1 MANSKKALDENGVL
15 YLWGKVKT
23 YVATAIANIKLP
35 SKTSDLTNDSGFI
48 TAKDVPEGA
57 AASST
62 VPKMDGTAAAGTETA
77 FARGDHVHP
86 SDTTKVDKV
95 EGKGLSANDYTNEEK
110 AKLGGVE
117 ANANN
122 YTLPDASASVKGG
135 VTVGTN
141 VDVSGGKI
149 SVKNGTTNQK
159 GVVQLSSATDDTS
172 TTKAATP
179 SAVKAAYDL
188 AAGKQSPATSLAGYG
203 IADAYTKDEVDA
215 KMSSAL
221 EYKGS
226 KDTYADLPTTGNKK
240 GDVWNIVNADAA
252 HGVNAGDNVAW
263 TGSKDFSR
271 TTGISTTPLR
281 AGCSSVMS
289 AISLQASTMTSSRK
303 SSKSWT
309 LSLLFM
315 TCFASIL
322 TALTACRW
330 GIRHHS
336 SLPSCSWMTLTTSSR
351 NSSTSNTMA
360 ATWMTFSSSTRTRNT
375 CNSASGKYGPTWI
388 AWGWN

>member
-110 AKLGGVE
+110 AKL
-117 ANANN
+117 
-122 YTLPDASASVKGG
+122 GG

-263 TGSKDFSR
+263 NG
-271 TTGISTTPLR
+271 TTWDVL
-281 AGCSSVMS
+281 AGTMDLSAYMLAEDLV
-289 AISLQASTMTSSRK
+289 AIS
-303 SSKSWT
+303 
-309 LSLLFM
+309 
-315 TCFASIL
+315 
-322 TALTACRW
+322 
-330 GIRHHS
+330 
-336 SLPSCSWMTLTTSSR
+336 
-351 NSSTSNTMA
+351 NTELD
-360 ATWMTFSSSTRTRNT
+360 NI
-375 CNSASGKYGPTWI
+375 CK
-388 AWGWN
+388 

>member
-1 MANSKKALDENGVL
+1 MKEVSIISKRKSRSRPQNRRQQPRPVNKGYGDAGASWHKKATKGFR
-15 YLWGKVKT
+15 
-23 YVATAIANIKLP
+23 AM
-35 SKTSDLTNDSGFI
+35 SG
-48 TAKDVPEGA
+48 
-57 AASST
+57 S
-62 VPKMDGTAAAGTETA
+62 PKEDI
-77 FARGDHVHP
+77 D
-86 SDTTKVDKV
+86 
-95 EGKGLSANDYTNEEK
+95 
-110 AKLGGVE
+110 
-117 ANANN
+117 ANN

-252 HGVNAGDNVAW
+252 HGVSAGDNVAW
-263 TGSKDFSR
+263 NG
-271 TTGISTTPLR
+271 TTWDVL
-281 AGCSSVMS
+281 AGTMDLSAYMLAEDLV
-289 AISLQASTMTSSRK
+289 AIS
-303 SSKSWT
+303 
-309 LSLLFM
+309 
-315 TCFASIL
+315 
-322 TALTACRW
+322 
-330 GIRHHS
+330 
-336 SLPSCSWMTLTTSSR
+336 
-351 NSSTSNTMA
+351 NTELD
-360 ATWMTFSSSTRTRNT
+360 NI
-375 CNSASGKYGPTWI
+375 CK
-388 AWGWN
+388 

>member
-48 TAKDVPEGA
+48 TAKDVP
-57 AASST
+57 
-62 VPKMDGTAAAGTETA
+62 
-77 FARGDHVHP
+77 
-86 SDTTKVDKV
+86 
-95 EGKGLSANDYTNEEK
+95 
-110 AKLGGVE
+110 
-117 ANANN
+117 
-122 YTLPDASASVKGG
+122 DASASVKGG
-135 VTVGTN
+135 VTVGAN

-263 TGSKDFSR
+263 NG
-271 TTGISTTPLR
+271 TTWDVL
-281 AGCSSVMS
+281 AGTMDLSAYMLAEDLV
-289 AISLQASTMTSSRK
+289 AIS
-303 SSKSWT
+303 
-309 LSLLFM
+309 
-315 TCFASIL
+315 
-322 TALTACRW
+322 
-330 GIRHHS
+330 
-336 SLPSCSWMTLTTSSR
+336 
-351 NSSTSNTMA
+351 NTELD
-360 ATWMTFSSSTRTRNT
+360 NI
-375 CNSASGKYGPTWI
+375 CK
-388 AWGWN
+388 

>member
-179 SAVKAAYDL
+179 SA
-188 AAGKQSPATSLAGYG
+188 
-203 IADAYTKDEVDA
+203 I
-215 KMSSAL
+215 
-221 EYKGS
+221 
-226 KDTYADLPTTGNKK
+226 
-240 GDVWNIVNADAA
+240 
-252 HGVNAGDNVAW
+252 
-263 TGSKDFSR
+263 
-271 TTGISTTPLR
+271 
-281 AGCSSVMS
+281 
-289 AISLQASTMTSSRK
+289 LQK
-303 SSKSWT
+303 
-309 LSLLFM
+309 
-315 TCFASIL
+315 
-322 TALTACRW
+322 
-330 GIRHHS
+330 
-336 SLPSCSWMTLTTSSR
+336 
-351 NSSTSNTMA
+351 
-360 ATWMTFSSSTRTRNT
+360 
-375 CNSASGKYGPTWI
+375 CNSADGRYFETEYEERLKDLDEVIVLCDTLNQYINLSYKRKYISGDQCHYWAELVRPVRQKAFNWKRNDSNRAAALREAKANQELAKMGQMAQQI
-388 AWGWN
+388 AEALARNP

>member
-62 VPKMDGTAAAGTETA
+62 VPKMDGTATAGTETA

-172 TTKAATP
+172 TT
-179 SAVKAAYDL
+179 
-188 AAGKQSPATSLAGYG
+188 
-203 IADAYTKDEVDA
+203 
-215 KMSSAL
+215 
-221 EYKGS
+221 
-226 KDTYADLPTTGNKK
+226 GNKK

-252 HGVNAGDNVAW
+252 HGVNTGDNVAW
-263 TGSKDFSR
+263 NG
-271 TTGISTTPLR
+271 TTWDVL
-281 AGCSSVMS
+281 AGTMDLSAYMLAEDLV
-289 AISLQASTMTSSRK
+289 AIS
-303 SSKSWT
+303 
-309 LSLLFM
+309 
-315 TCFASIL
+315 
-322 TALTACRW
+322 
-330 GIRHHS
+330 
-336 SLPSCSWMTLTTSSR
+336 
-351 NSSTSNTMA
+351 NTELD
-360 ATWMTFSSSTRTRNT
+360 NI
-375 CNSASGKYGPTWI
+375 CK
-388 AWGWN
+388 